1 MYVAR
6 AVVVAFLM
14 LQGAINVAESNVV
27 KEITH
32 EDIRDAILSLL
43 HQFRDNTD
51 KLERHELRE
60 RQLGEQLKKA
70 FTNVEKKQNSEEVY
84 ANSIMNLL
92 HNISKRLET
101 LENVVAKADSEPTI
115 DTPSKVE
122 ELLQIKFANLEQAIQ
137 TNKMSLQT
145 ANNNVHEILN
155 VVVSLSAVLNDKTAQ
170 QTNTMNTQLAS
181 LQYKLQDQITKLHET
196 VIEKTQDLS
205 NKVAE
210 NLRRSVNLEGSS
222 QSHLSADSLQIIKN
236 DLINFSEREIN
247 KLQEEI
253 GKSLQTLTQEQ
264 DSILATLTNSV
275 GAVDSLN
282 LNVKKNYEHLL
293 KEMKGLSKIEQ
304 VLIQTADN
312 VLDIKRRIEYGSHE
326 VLLEVTELIKEQNKD
341 FNSSVNKRF
350 DGISFDIQNSQNGA
364 LANLSSKIET
374 EISQVWRQIGTMYQT
389 LTNSADTLDKL
400 QQHTEIYVNGSLK
413 TLDHMEGKVGQITS
427 RMTEVDDNL
436 NYLLGRLSL
445 VTQEFSQIRTGLGE
459 ALDKIKGTFTTVQ
472 SKVKDVGPGPNPIEE
487 DAPTYNSNLLK
498 SQYTVS

>member
-1 MYVAR
+1 MYFVRIA
-6 AVVVAFLM
+6 AVLFLI
-14 LQGAINVAESNVV
+14 LQGAINFAESNAV
-27 KEITH
+27 KDITH

-60 RQLGEQLKKA
+60 KQLGDQLKKA

-84 ANSIMNLL
+84 ANSIMDLL
-92 HNISKRLET
+92 QNISKRLET
-101 LENVVAKADSEPTI
+101 LENVVAKVDSEPTI
-115 DTPSKVE
+115 ETPSKLE
-122 ELLQIKFANLEQAIQ
+122 ELLQIKFTNLEQAIQ
-137 TNKMSLQT
+137 TNKGDLQT
-145 ANNNVHEILN
+145 ANNNINQIHRVL
-155 VVVSLSAVLNDKTAQ
+155 VTLSTTLNDKTSQ
-170 QTNTMNTQLAS
+170 DTNTMNTQLAS
-181 LQYKLQDQITKLHET
+181 LQYKLQDQITKLHDT
-196 VIEKTQDLS
+196 MIEKTQDLS

-210 NLRRSVNLEGSS
+210 NLRKSVNLEGSS

-236 DLINFSEREIN
+236 DLIEFSEREIN

-253 GKSLQTLTQEQ
+253 GKSLQTVTQEQ

-275 GAVDSLN
+275 GAMDSLN
-282 LNVKKNYEHLL
+282 LNINKNYEHLS

-312 VLDIKRRIEYGSHE
+312 VLDIKRRMEYGSHE
-326 VLLEVTELIKEQNKD
+326 VLLEVTDLIKEQNKD

-364 LANLSSKIET
+364 LTNLSLKIET

-413 TLDHMEGKVGQITS
+413 TLDLMEGKVGQITG

-445 VTQEFSQIRTGLGE
+445 VTQEFSQIKTGLGD
-459 ALDKIKGTFTTVQ
+459 ALDKIKGTFATVQ
-472 SKVKDVGPGPNPIEE
+472 SKVKDIGPGPNPIEE
-487 DAPTYNSNLLK
+487 DAPGWKL
-498 SQYTVS
+498 